1 MYALLMSILNLGS
14 MLSFQ
19 FGGILM
25 WTLGV
30 TETNFERLWILI
42 LVVNLIVLLPIPL
55 VLNIEIGAAQ
65 NIAEKFKINENKD
78 TFSDSDEINIF
89 DYDEDILIR

>member
-1 MYALLMSILNLGS
+1 
-14 MLSFQ
+14 
-19 FGGILM
+19 M